1 MKKTIIAQIYDR
13 VQKNYSKQAFTASD
27 FFDIGEYKAV
37 SKALERME
45 DEQKIRRIIRG
56 IYDCPKY
63 SNMLEEYEAPSPHE
77 VALAIARNNNWTI
90 APSGNTALN
99 QIGLS
104 TQVTSNWS
112 YITNGPYKK
121 YKIDEMEIIFKH
133 RSNKEITNKS
143 YKTAM
148 VIQALKIIG
157 KDNITE
163 KHIRIINNNLTEFE
177 KYALMQ
183 EGKQT
188 TSWIYSIIKKIC
200 ERTEENVQSSKAG

>member
-1 MKKTIIAQIYDR
+1 
-13 VQKNYSKQAFTASD
+13 
-27 FFDIGEYKAV
+27 
-37 SKALERME
+37 
-45 DEQKIRRIIRG
+45 
-56 IYDCPKY
+56 
-63 SNMLEEYEAPSPHE
+63 
-77 VALAIARNNNWTI
+77 
-90 APSGNTALN
+90 
-99 QIGLS
+99 
-104 TQVTSNWS
+104 
-112 YITNGPYKK
+112 
-121 YKIDEMEIIFKH
+121 
-133 RSNKEITNKS
+133 
-143 YKTAM
+143 M